1 MLFVQGAA
9 TATIKMAHVHVWMA
23 TKARHVRGQYVLHMP
38 AMAMADACGRTAVAL
53 PLVASAKHHSMV
65 RIVFCSDAHVV
76 TIRKLIL
83 WIKMVLKE
91 MV

>member
-9 TATIKMAHVHVWMA
+9 TATIKMAHVHVWIA
-23 TKARHVRGQYVLHMP
+23 TKARHVRGRYVLHMP
-38 AMAMADACGRTAVAL
+38 AMAMADAYGRTAVAL

-65 RIVFCSDAHVV
+65 GLFSAACPRGDNPKTYIMD
-76 TIRKLIL
+76 KNGP
-83 WIKMVLKE
+83 KE